1 MFKGTKAQVIEKLY
15 HDTDVHVAPYYI
27 VSSSDFFY
35 DKVGSVKKV
44 LKTVSGAS
52 KLIVRSSCK
61 NEDSSDSSCAGNSE
75 C

>member
-35 DKVGSVKKV
+35 DKVGMAFVNFMMTGIPAQQWTDQEYRNF
-44 LKTVSGAS
+44 LQG
-52 KLIVRSSCK
+52 
-61 NEDSSDSSCAGNSE
+61 
-75 C
+75 